1 MTQQDYIDAIRK
13 VSKINKKQE
22 DIVKEPEHERT
33 NKKVK
38 SVSVAIGMAIG
49 IGVVI
54 LFDALLVFL
63 VGMVFGVSFTFWQCA
78 LVAFAIEYVTSKMK

>member
-13 VSKINKKQE
+13 VSKLNKKQE
-22 DIVKEPEHERT
+22 DTVKEPEHGRT

-49 IGVVI
+49 IGLVL
-54 LFDALLVFL
+54 LFDAFLVFAI
-63 VGMVFGVSFTFWQCA
+63 GAIFGVSFTFWQCA